1 MPKYE
6 AEDKLTLGRLF
17 RDLVLARQVI
27 VKGNKT
33 LVDEIDNSSLLN
45 NQQKEELVALVNDPK
60 LVERFQDFVH
70 NPAKR
75 KKMLE
80 QATLMRLEGDTE
92 DDVRM
97 AKLDDSDTTRF
108 NVVLDSEYEFHIALP
123 DQMMHL
129 NQYASDIWMEQV
141 GGYIMRKCR

>member
-6 AEDKLTLGRLF
+6 AEDKLALGRLF
-17 RDLVLARQVI
+17 RDLVLARQLI
-27 VKGNKT
+27 VKGNEA
-33 LVDEIDNSSLLN
+33 LVDEIDNSPVLN
-45 NQQKEELVALVNDPK
+45 NHQKGELVALVNDPE

-75 KKMLE
+75 RKLLE
-80 QATLMRLEGDTE
+80 KATLKRLEGATE
-92 DDVRM
+92 DDITM
-97 AKLDDSDTTRF
+97 AQLDDSDTRRF
-108 NVVLDSEYEFHIALP
+108 NVVLDSEHEFHIAIP

-141 GGYIMRKCR
+141 GGYILRKCR